1 MSDFYNFIIS
11 SLCLYS
17 SLLVCFTHFLIGTH
31 LFVSYS
37 YYPFLQGSADRQCC
51 SISIYPEDECDKRR
65 VCHSYLYIIYIY
77 TPGCSR
83 RGGTCEH
90 TNSNMRFCTF
100 NAEIYCLSV
109 YTILSF
115 LFLAIVKC
123 GHSFPHVFLT
133 EL

>member
-37 YYPFLQGSADRQCC
+37 YYRFLQGSADRQCC
-51 SISIYPEDECDKRR
+51 SISIYPEDERDKRR
-65 VCHSYLYIIYIY
+65 ICHRRLYIIYIY

-90 TNSNMRFCTF
+90 TNSIMRFCTF
-100 NAEIYCLSV
+100 NAVIYCLPV

-123 GHSFPHVFLT
+123 VPEYFPPCL
-133 EL
+133 LD